1 MQKKLAFL
9 FPYVHN
15 VAKALN
21 IENKVYRAK
30 EPIHKIVDHLYLGDF
45 RAADNPEL
53 LKSYGI
59 THIVNCAFNL
69 PSKYNGMFTYLDL
82 KLRDE
87 PDQVIFPQVEEAYKF
102 IVENRNTNV
111 FVHCVHGMSRSGSV
125 IVYYLMKE
133 KGMRMQEGIEF
144 IGKIREVINPN
155 EGFRRQLMEKEK
167 EIFGEANVVKEGNVV
182 NINEQTEATAVI
194 GENKGDTNTNT
205 NININELIPPSS
217 SEPTAGTTATD
228 SK

>member
-1 MQKKLAFL
+1 M
-9 FPYVHN
+9 
-15 VAKALN
+15 
-21 IENKVYRAK
+21 
-30 EPIHKIVDHLYLGDF
+30 GDF

-87 PDQVIFPQVEEAYKF
+87 PDQVIFPQVDNAYKF

-125 IVYYLMKE
+125 VVYYLMKE

-167 EIFGEANVVKEGNVV
+167 EIFGEGVNTGTNEV
-182 NINEQTEATAVI
+182 NINELTSTTDTTEV
-194 GENKGDTNTNT
+194 NKGNTNT
-205 NININELIPPSS
+205 NINEQSA
-217 SEPTAGTTATD
+217 PTTATTATD
-228 SK
+228 AQ

>member
-1 MQKKLAFL
+1 MKKKLAFL

-53 LKSYGI
+53 LKSHGI

-82 KLRDE
+82 KLKDE
-87 PDQVIFPQVEEAYKF
+87 PEQVIFPQVDNAYKF
-102 IVENRNTNV
+102 IMENRNTNV

-133 KGMRMQEGIEF
+133 KGMRMQEAIEF

-167 EIFGEANVVKEGNVV
+167 EIFGEVNGGGGV
-182 NINEQTEATAVI
+182 NINELVLAEGTNEVSE
-194 GENKGDTNTNT
+194 GNTNT
-205 NININELIPPSS
+205 NINEQLPSS
-217 SEPTAGTTATD
+217 LAPTTTTTD
-228 SK
+228 VK

>member
-1 MQKKLAFL
+1 MKKKLAFL

-30 EPIHKIVDHLYLGDF
+30 EPIHKIIDNLYLGDF

-53 LKSYGI
+53 LKSYSI

-69 PSKYNGMFTYLDL
+69 PSKYTGMFTYLDL

-87 PDQVIFPQVEEAYKF
+87 PDQVIFPQVDNAYKF

-125 IVYYLMKE
+125 VVYYLMKE

-167 EIFGEANVVKEGNVV
+167 EIFGEGVNTGSNEV
-182 NINEQTEATAVI
+182 NINELTSTTGTTEV
-194 GENKGDTNTNT
+194 NKGNTNT
-205 NININELIPPSS
+205 NINEQSA
-217 SEPTAGTTATD
+217 PTTATTATD
-228 SK
+228 AQ

>member
-1 MQKKLAFL
+1 MKKKLAFL

-125 IVYYLMKE
+125 VVYYLMKE

-167 EIFGEANVVKEGNVV
+167 EIFGEANVGGGEGVNTGSNEV
-182 NINEQTEATAVI
+182 NINELTSTTGTTEV
-194 GENKGDTNTNT
+194 NKGNT
-205 NININELIPPSS
+205 NINTNINEQSATTT
-217 SEPTAGTTATD
+217 ETTATD
-228 SK
+228 AQ

>member
-1 MQKKLAFL
+1 MKKKLAFL

-30 EPIHKIVDHLYLGDF
+30 EPIHKIVDNLYLGDF

-87 PDQVIFPQVEEAYKF
+87 PDQVIFPQVDNAYKF

-125 IVYYLMKE
+125 VVYYLMKE

-167 EIFGEANVVKEGNVV
+167 EIFGEGVNTGSNEV
-182 NINEQTEATAVI
+182 NINELTSTTGTTEV
-194 GENKGDTNTNT
+194 NKGNTNT
-205 NININELIPPSS
+205 NINEQSAP
-217 SEPTAGTTATD
+217 TTATD
-228 SK
+228 AQ

>member
-1 MQKKLAFL
+1 MKKKLAFL

-53 LKSYGI
+53 LKSHGI

-82 KLRDE
+82 KLKDE
-87 PDQVIFPQVEEAYKF
+87 PEQVIFPQVDNAYKF
-102 IVENRNTNV
+102 IMENRNTNV

-133 KGMRMQEGIEF
+133 KGMKMQEAIEF

-167 EIFGEANVVKEGNVV
+167 EIFGEVNGGGGV
-182 NINEQTEATAVI
+182 NINELVLAEGTNEVSEGNT
-194 GENKGDTNTNT
+194 NTNTNT
-205 NININELIPPSS
+205 NINEQLPSS
-217 SEPTAGTTATD
+217 SAPTTTTD
-228 SK
+228 VK

>member
-1 MQKKLAFL
+1 MKKKLAFL

-15 VAKALN
+15 VAKVLN

-30 EPIHKIVDHLYLGDF
+30 EPIHKIVDNLYLGDF

-87 PDQVIFPQVEEAYKF
+87 PDQVIFPQVDNAYKF

-125 IVYYLMKE
+125 VVYYLMKE

-167 EIFGEANVVKEGNVV
+167 EIFGEGVNTGTNEV
-182 NINEQTEATAVI
+182 NINELTSTTDTTEV
-194 GENKGDTNTNT
+194 NKGNTNT
-205 NININELIPPSS
+205 NINEQSA
-217 SEPTAGTTATD
+217 PTTATTATD
-228 SK
+228 AQ

>member
-1 MQKKLAFL
+1 MKKKLAFL

-30 EPIHKIVDHLYLGDF
+30 EPIHKIVDNLYLGDF

-87 PDQVIFPQVEEAYKF
+87 PDQVIFPQVDNAYKF

-125 IVYYLMKE
+125 VVYYLMKE

-167 EIFGEANVVKEGNVV
+167 EIFGEANVGGGEGVNTGSNEV
-182 NINEQTEATAVI
+182 NINELTSTTGTTEV
-194 GENKGDTNTNT
+194 NKGNT
-205 NININELIPPSS
+205 NINTNINEQSATTT
-217 SEPTAGTTATD
+217 ETTATD
-228 SK
+228 AQ

>member
-1 MQKKLAFL
+1 MKKKLAFL

-15 VAKALN
+15 VAKVLN

-30 EPIHKIVDHLYLGDF
+30 EPIHKIVDNLYLGDF

-69 PSKYNGMFTYLDL
+69 PSKYNGMFTDLDL

-87 PDQVIFPQVEEAYKF
+87 PDQVIFPQVDNAYKF

-125 IVYYLMKE
+125 VVYYLMKE

-155 EGFRRQLMEKEK
+155 EGFRRQLMEKEM
-167 EIFGEANVVKEGNVV
+167 EIFGEGVNTGTNEV
-182 NINEQTEATAVI
+182 NINELTSTTDTTEV
-194 GENKGDTNTNT
+194 NKGNTNT
-205 NININELIPPSS
+205 NINEQSA
-217 SEPTAGTTATD
+217 PTTATTATD
-228 SK
+228 AQ

>member
-1 MQKKLAFL
+1 MKKKLAFL

-53 LKSYGI
+53 LKSHGI

-82 KLRDE
+82 KLKDE
-87 PDQVIFPQVEEAYKF
+87 PEQVIFPQVDNAYKF
-102 IVENRNTNV
+102 IMENRNTNV

-133 KGMRMQEGIEF
+133 KGMKMQEAIEF

-167 EIFGEANVVKEGNVV
+167 EIFGEVNGGGGV
-182 NINEQTEATAVI
+182 NINELVLAEGTNEVSE
-194 GENKGDTNTNT
+194 GNTNT
-205 NININELIPPSS
+205 NINEQLPSS
-217 SEPTAGTTATD
+217 SPRPSPISSAASTAPM
-228 SK
+228 

>member
-1 MQKKLAFL
+1 MKKKLAFL

-30 EPIHKIVDHLYLGDF
+30 EPIHKIVDNLYLGDF

-87 PDQVIFPQVEEAYKF
+87 PDQVIFPQVDNAYKF

-125 IVYYLMKE
+125 VVYYLMKE

-167 EIFGEANVVKEGNVV
+167 EIFGEANVGGGEGVNTGSNEV
-182 NINEQTEATAVI
+182 NINELTSTTGTTEV
-194 GENKGDTNTNT
+194 NKGNT
-205 NININELIPPSS
+205 NINTNINEQSATT
-217 SEPTAGTTATD
+217 TATTATD
-228 SK
+228 AQ